1 LQTALLKDDSGAS
14 INPPSHTGQ
23 FMTPRG
29 DSGRPATRRR
39 KAASD
44 DQTSQ
49 VVAAIGLL
57 SPAMDG
63 IECGP
68 MRPAPSLAA
77 LIAALAVLAGCSPAP
92 SAAPAPTPEVSVI
105 HARSQVLPLTRDLV
119 GRLSAIRS
127 ADVRARVSGILLK
140 RLYREGSEVREGDVL
155 FQIDPKPYKAA
166 LDAALASLA
175 QAQATATNA
184 AVNAKRTRDLLPS
197 GLVSRSDVDNNNAIE
212 RSSQAQVTQAQANV
226 ESARIN
232 LGYATVTAPIS
243 GRSGQQHVT
252 EGALVG
258 QSEATLLTTIDQIDR
273 LYVNFDRPADE
284 ILQLQA
290 AQTRGDVTLFDHD
303 KATLQVILP
312 DGSPYTPLG
321 SLDFG
326 DVTVDPTNAAL
337 AFRGVIANPQRQLLP
352 GMFVTVRLTLGTQNR
367 AYVVPQAIVRR
378 DGAGAFVEVA
388 GADGKVVQQ
397 HIKAEVMMG
406 TNWLVTDGLHD
417 GDRVIATSIDKV
429 RPGMQV
435 KVLPEQGSGS

>member
-1 LQTALLKDDSGAS
+1 
-14 INPPSHTGQ
+14 
-23 FMTPRG
+23 MR
-29 DSGRPATRRR
+29 
-39 KAASD
+39 
-44 DQTSQ
+44 
-49 VVAAIGLL
+49 L
-57 SPAMDG
+57 SPA
-63 IECGP
+63 
-68 MRPAPSLAA
+68 ATAFF
-77 LIAALAVLAGCSPAP
+77 AALAAVLAGGCSPAP
-92 SAAPAPTPEVSVI
+92 TAPAARTPEVTVM

-140 RLYREGSEVREGDVL
+140 RLYHEGAEVRAGEVL
-155 FQIDPKPYKAA
+155 FQIDPKPYQAA

-197 GLVSRSDVDNNNAIE
+197 GLVSRSDVDNNNATE

-232 LGYATVTAPIS
+232 LGYATVTAPIA

-290 AQTRGDVTLFDHD
+290 AQARGDVTLFDHD

-312 DGSPYTPLG
+312 DGTPYTPLG
-321 SLDFG
+321 TLDFG

-388 GADGKVVQQ
+388 AADGKVVQQ
-397 HIKAEVMMG
+397 HIKAEVMLG
-406 TNWLVTDGLHD
+406 PDWLVTGGLND
-417 GDRVIATSIDKV
+417 GDRIIATSVDKV

-435 KVLPEQGSGS
+435 KVLPDQASGS